1 MDSHAWDARYTE
13 KELVW
18 SAEPNRFLPPLID
31 PLPAG
36 TALDLGCGEGR
47 NAIWLARE
55 GWDVTGVDFSR
66 VAIDKARR
74 LAGGTAI
81 DWVVGDITEYEADAT
96 FDLVMIVYI
105 HLDPQGMASLFRCA
119 RNALAPG
126 GTLIG
131 LGHALRNLTDGVGGP
146 QYPEILWT
154 DDLIRPL
161 TDGLDVVSLTEV
173 FRPVDGSPVDA
184 IDVLLHATKPR

>member
-154 DDLIRPL
+154 EDLIRPL
-161 TDGLDVVSLTEV
+161 TNGLDVVSLTEV
-173 FRPVDGSPVDA
+173 LRPVDGSPVDA

>member
-47 NAIWLARE
+47 YAIWLARE
-55 GWDVTGVDFSR
+55 GWDVTGVDFSAA
-66 VAIDKARR
+66 AIDKARR
-74 LAGGTAI
+74 MAGDAHVN
-81 DWVVGDITEYEADAT
+81 WVVGDITEYDADAM

-154 DDLIRPL
+154 EDLIRPL
-161 TDGLDVVSLTEV
+161 TNGLDVVSLTEV
-173 FRPVDGSPVDA
+173 LRPVDGSPVDA

>member
-55 GWDVTGVDFSR
+55 GWDVTGVDFSP

-105 HLDPQGMASLFRCA
+105 HLDSQGMASLFRCA

-154 DDLIRPL
+154 EERILPL
-161 TDGLDVVSLTEV
+161 VDRLEVASLTEM
-173 FRPVDGSPVDA
+173 FRPVEGSDVDA
-184 IDVLLHATKPR
+184 IDLLLHATKPQ